1 VTRSRIGLGPKVT
14 LRFAAQVL
22 RSGQLVAASSSIQT
36 IGKVFVGGAE
46 EGVNNFH
53 VRPMTTAMRT
63 VGFFISECCRA
74 SIAADEGAELTV
86 DFP

>member
-1 VTRSRIGLGPKVT
+1 VQSAVLLHVKVDGM
-14 LRFAAQVL
+14 V
-22 RSGQLVAASSSIQT
+22 
-36 IGKVFVGGAE
+36 VFVGGAE

-63 VGFFISECCRA
+63 VSFSISECRRA
-74 SIAADEGAELTV
+74 SVVADEGAELTV

>member
-1 VTRSRIGLGPKVT
+1 
-14 LRFAAQVL
+14 
-22 RSGQLVAASSSIQT
+22 
-36 IGKVFVGGAE
+36 VFVGGAE